1 MQWSDEAIVLS
12 ARKHGE
18 TAAIATLIT
27 RLHGRHAG
35 LVRGGAGRRAR
46 GVLQPGNEVTA
57 MWRARLAEH
66 LGSFSCEL
74 VRAWPAALMT
84 EPLRLAGLSAACA
97 LVDAGLPE
105 REPYERL
112 FESLS
117 YLLGRIDRAADWP
130 VDYVCWEVG
139 LLRHLGFGLDLGSCA
154 VTGATEDLAY
164 VSPKSGRAV
173 TAHAAAAYRA
183 RLLELPGFLAGGE
196 WDGSSQPISAGLALT
211 GFFLERHVFDPQGM
225 RLPASRT
232 RLMDYFSHKPTI
244 SSGSM
249 VS

>member
-35 LVRGGAGRRAR
+35 LVRDGAGRRAR

-57 MWRARLAEH
+57 IWRARLAEH

-97 LVDAGLPE
+97 LVDAALPE

-117 YLLGRIDRAADWP
+117 DLLGRIDRAADWP
-130 VDYVCWEVG
+130 ADYVCWEVG

-173 TAHAAAAYRA
+173 TARAAAPYRA

-196 WDGSSQPISAGLALT
+196 WDGSSLSISAGLALT
-211 GFFLERHVFDPQGM
+211 GFFLERHVFDPQGT

-232 RLMDYFSHKPTI
+232 RLMDYFLHKTTI